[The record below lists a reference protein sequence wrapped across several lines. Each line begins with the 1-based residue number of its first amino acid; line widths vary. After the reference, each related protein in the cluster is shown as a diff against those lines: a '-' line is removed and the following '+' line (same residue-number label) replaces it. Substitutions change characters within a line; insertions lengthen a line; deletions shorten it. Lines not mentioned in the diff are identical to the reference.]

1 MVAISTPPELL
12 DKENVANLKFP
23 SDDVLASADE
33 IKQRRANLERALTLG
48 NLEHHKMK
56 IIFQDDGSVKA
67 IETTIWGVTDKR
79 VILKHGMVIPIHRI
93 YEIR

>member
-1 MVAISTPPELL
+1 MVTTSTSPQSIE
-12 DKENVANLKFP
+12 KEKVVNLKFP
-23 SDDVLASADE
+23 VEDVLTSSDE
-33 IKQRRANLERALTLG
+33 IKQRRADLERALTLG

-56 IIFQDDGSVKA
+56 IIFKDDEGVKSV
-67 IETTIWGVTDKR
+67 ETTIWGVTDKR

>member
-1 MVAISTPPELL
+1 MVTASTPPQKIE
-12 DKENVANLKFP
+12 KENVANLKFP
-23 SDDVLASADE
+23 SEDVLSSTDAV
-33 IKQRRANLERALTLG
+33 KQRRADLERALTLG

-56 IIFQDDGSVKA
+56 IIFQDDGDVKA
-67 IETTIWGVTDKR
+67 VETTIWGVTDKR